1 MGVGVVFAA
10 SAQPQLEI
18 DVRAAELVGLD
29 VQVDRLPCTVRVD
42 VGDEQIGIAVVGAV
56 GQRDR
61 RAALCQSRGADLD
74 GDLVVAVVASEQAHR
89 RRAAVAVRG
98 RLFVV
103 DHQHLGADGAFRDGD
118 VDVGAVVSRN
128 GRGDGTVDDA
138 LADIGRRGGRVVAVA
153 SARHAGPLGSAVRRG
168 RRGRVVK
175 LAVRDLHR
183 IFGGGVVHGHRVEIG
198 FGERGLALF
207 DVGEV
212 FQLDFV
218 KVGVALSHRAAD
230 LVAVA
235 ERQHDGDVLRRDVGR
250 LDIDGVG
257 DPLVV
262 GVDRL
267 ERRICAAVDID
278 IRAAR
283 GVAVLDVGVDGEGQL
298 VVRRGR
304 ERDGRRRVLVDG
316 RDLVV
321 DHKDVVILCALGLA
335 GRADVA
341 VGVPVVAVRILFDAD
356 DAGDQV
362 VRTAGSGV
370 GAA

>member
-29 VQVDRLPCTVRVD
+29 EQIDRLPFAVSVD

-61 RAALCQSRGADLD
+61 RAALGQSRGADLD

-218 KVGVALSHRAAD
+218 KVGVALSHRAAG

-257 DPLVV
+257 DPLLV

-304 ERDGRRRVLVDG
+304 ERDGRGSVLVDG

>member
-29 VQVDRLPCTVRVD
+29 EQIDRLPCTVRVD

-218 KVGVALSHRAAD
+218 KVGVALSHRAAG

-257 DPLVV
+257 DPLLV